1 MRTIGIM
8 TSGGDSPGMNAAI
21 RAVVKHANAN
31 GIKVIGVYNGY
42 RGLVEKTCAEL
53 SRESV
58 EDLYRRG
65 GTVLKTARF
74 VDFKK
79 PEVIMQAVDNCNSL
93 GIEGMV
99 VIGGDGSFRGARDLT
114 HAGIPCVGIPGT
126 IDNDIMCSE
135 DTIGFDSSMNIIIDC
150 ISKLRDTSETLNR
163 CSVVEVMGAGA
174 GWMALESG
182 IAAGADVILVPEV
195 KFDFQKDVV
204 DLIKAKKERGQN
216 YFIIVVAECVFFPES
231 NSKHKKNVNFEYV
244 NEQGIEN
251 IDKFTKR
258 FQAESGVESR
268 GTVLGHIQRGG
279 APSFHD
285 CVLATDMGVHA
296 VNLLIENK
304 SKRVVVVQNGKI
316 TDLDIDE
323 GLSMK
328 KPFDKERLILA
339 TNLNF

>member
-53 SRESV
+53 TRESV

-65 GTVLKTARF
+65 GTILKTARY

-79 PEVIMQAVDNCNSL
+79 PEVIMKAVDNCNSL

-163 CSVVEVMGAGA
+163 CAVVEVMGAGA

-195 KFDFQKDVV
+195 KFDFQKDVI
-204 DLIKAKKERGQN
+204 DLINAKKARGQH

-328 KPFDKERLILA
+328 KPFDKERLQLA

>member
-53 SRESV
+53 TRESV

-65 GTVLKTARF
+65 GTILKTARY

-79 PEVIMQAVDNCNSL
+79 PEVIMKAVDNCNSL

-163 CSVVEVMGAGA
+163 CAVVEVMGAGA

-195 KFDFQKDVV
+195 KFDFQKDVI
-204 DLIKAKKERGQN
+204 DLINAKKARGQH

-258 FQAESGVESR
+258 
-268 GTVLGHIQRGG
+268 
-279 APSFHD
+279 
-285 CVLATDMGVHA
+285 
-296 VNLLIENK
+296 
-304 SKRVVVVQNGKI
+304 
-316 TDLDIDE
+316 
-323 GLSMK
+323 
-328 KPFDKERLILA
+328 
-339 TNLNF
+339 